1 MSSNSG
7 FVQGFDRIF
16 VIITL
21 MRFRDLKKQTKV
33 PKADAKKLIPYAG
46 FLVRLKAF
54 VTDIFM
60 IGLPVA
66 LVIMVAFGY
75 DETKSAG
82 ALDVIVQ
89 DEVALEHKPNP
100 IASITQIVLIM
111 GVHVLLWRRD
121 GQTPGKKFAQIRVV
135 DAKTLER
142 ASYSKLCLRF
152 LGYFLSFISIIGFF
166 LMFLRE
172 DKRTLHDLLSGTAV
186 VYTES

>member
-1 MSSNSG
+1 
-7 FVQGFDRIF
+7 
-16 VIITL
+16 
-21 MRFRDLKKQTKV
+21 MRFRDLKKQTKTQKSDLKRV
-33 PKADAKKLIPYAG
+33 IPYAG

-75 DETKSAG
+75 EETKSAG
-82 ALDVIVQ
+82 ALDLIVQ
-89 DEVALEHKPNP
+89 DKAALEHKPNP
-100 IASITQIVLIM
+100 LASITQVLLIM

-135 DAKTLER
+135 DAKTLQR
-142 ASYSKLCLRF
+142 ASYGKLCLRF
-152 LGYFLSFISIIGFF
+152 LGYFLSFVTIIGFF
-166 LMFLRE
+166 LLFLRK

-186 VYTES
+186 VYVES